1 MILLFAVLCLL
12 TAVIVSAFKVK
23 TTIARYRQIEE
34 ERRLA
39 ENALRQSEGK
49 YRGIFENIVE
59 GIYHTSMDGRLL
71 SVNPALAGI
80 FGYDSPQ
87 EMMDSLINVKYQLY
101 VDPSDRD
108 LLLNMLEARGVVK
121 NFQTRMYRK
130 DGSII
135 WVSINVRIER
145 DAEGKPKY
153 LEGIMSDITKQKD
166 SEEERERLILEL
178 QNALSEVKTLS
189 GMLPICASCKKIRA
203 DEGYWQQI
211 ETYISEHSGAEFSHS
226 ICPECAK
233 KLYPEYYN
241 KIWGE
246 EEK

>member
-1 MILLFAVLCLL
+1 MLLIFAVFCLL
-12 TAVIVSAFKVK
+12 TAVIVSAFKAK
-23 TTIARYRQIEE
+23 MSIAEHGQIEE
-34 ERRLA
+34 ERKLA
-39 ENALRQSEGK
+39 ENALRQSEEK

-59 GIYHTSMDGRLL
+59 GIYQTSMDGRLL
-71 SVNPALAGI
+71 SVNHALARI

-135 WVSINVRIER
+135 WVSINVRIGR
-145 DAEGKPKY
+145 DAEGNPQY
-153 LEGIMSDITKQKD
+153 LEGIMLDITQHKQSD
-166 SEEERERLILEL
+166 EERERLIVDL

-211 ETYISEHSGAEFSHS
+211 ETYISEHSEAEFSHS